1 MKRIFLSPPFA
12 GKAERAAVEAAFDS
26 GYLAPCGPQVDE
38 FERRLASLAGVP
50 EAAAVSSGTAALTLL
65 ADDLRISPR
74 DVVFASDLTFVASVS
89 PFARTGAEIVLVD
102 SSPLTGNIDLALL
115 EAAISERARA
125 REAGTRFVIVAVD
138 LYGQC
143 CDYDALES
151 IAARYDATLI
161 VDAAESVGAFWKD
174 RPAGSAGTAAVY
186 SFNGNKIVT
195 TSGGGAVLSRDPEV
209 VRRARWRS
217 QQSREKCEWYEHR
230 ELGRNFRL
238 SNILGAFGIAQL
250 NALPDILARKK
261 AIREFYMKV
270 FSGSDVVPFPRDP
283 GTRANNGLSV
293 FLYPDAKSRDEAAA
307 RLASDN
313 VESRP
318 VWKPMHLQPVF
329 ADAPFVGTGVSR
341 DFFNRGIC
349 LPSGAGL
356 DDASLSRISSILSP
370 RHPTT

>member
-1 MKRIFLSPPFA
+1 M
-12 GKAERAAVEAAFDS
+12 AVRSAFDS

-38 FERRLASLAGVP
+38 FERRLAGLAGVP

-65 ADDLRISPR
+65 ADELRISGK
-74 DVVFASDLTFVASVS
+74 DTVFSSDLTFIASAS
-89 PFARTGAEIVLVD
+89 PFVRAGARLVLVD

-115 EAAISERARA
+115 ESAIEERAKGR
-125 REAGTRFVIVAVD
+125 GTGERFVIVAVD

-143 CDYDALES
+143 CDYDALEA
-151 IAARYDATLI
+151 IAARHDATLI
-161 VDAAESVGAFWKD
+161 VDSAESVGAFWKD

-195 TSGGGAVLSRDPEV
+195 TSGGGAVLSRDTEI

-217 QQSREKCEWYEHR
+217 QQSREDCTWYEHR

-238 SNILGAFGIAQL
+238 SNILGAFGTAQL
-250 NALPDILARKK
+250 AALPDILARKK
-261 AIREFYMKV
+261 RIRDFYLKL

-283 GTRANNGLSV
+283 STRANNWLSV
-293 FLYPDAKSRDEAAA
+293 FLYPDSRTRDDAAS
-307 RLASDN
+307 RLSADN
-313 VESRP
+313 IESRP

-329 ADAPFVGTGVSR
+329 AGVPFVGTGVTESLF
-341 DFFNRGIC
+341 DRGIC

-356 DDASLSRISSILSP
+356 DDASLARIASNL
-370 RHPTT
+370 TA